1 MRKFSIIL
9 LMTAVMLFSSCGT
22 PAEEVKYSENI
33 LFSVDYGGAGY
44 GTRADCADAE
54 IYVCT
59 DRTIRISMINS
70 DYTEIIE
77 IGQLD
82 ISEENYEKL
91 RELSQPEKI
100 TALTVKEQ
108 MDACDGTSCYI
119 TLYGEDDAEIFR
131 VGGYMPDGKAFQETR
146 SEIIE
151 ILRECGISD
160 IIEAHRETLE

>member
-1 MRKFSIIL
+1 MRKAL
-9 LMTAVMLFSSCGT
+9 LFFLLIAVMLCSACT
-22 PAEEVKYSENI
+22 PAEEIKYSENI

-54 IYVCT
+54 IYVHT

-77 IGQLD
+77 IGRLD

-91 RELSQPEKI
+91 KELSEPKKI

-108 MDACDGTSCYI
+108 MDVCDGTSSYI

-146 SEIIE
+146 REIIE
-151 ILRECGISD
+151 ILREFGISD

>member
-1 MRKFSIIL
+1 MRKIL
-9 LMTAVMLFSSCGT
+9 LTLLLGITMLISACA
-22 PAEEVKYSENI
+22 PAEEIKYSENI

-100 TALTVKEQ
+100 TALTVKER
-108 MDACDGTSCYI
+108 MDVCDGTSCYI

-146 SEIIE
+146 SKIIE